1 MDTSKNDR
9 DQEIRERYQQGL
21 TANELS
27 RSFGLSEPRIRQ
39 IVAGVKKGPQA
50 RGQKAVSDAHKR
62 LGRKVY
68 DYRFDNQISR
78 RQMATK
84 LGWSLSKLYHLEEG
98 LVDPTLLDL
107 QDIATYMKVNIGELI
122 NNVISRH

>member
-1 MDTSKNDR
+1 MTTTER
-9 DQEIRERYQQGL
+9 DQEIRERYTDGA

-27 RSFGLSEPRIRQ
+27 RSYGLSEPRIRQ
-39 IVAGVKKGPQA
+39 IVAGVKKGPQG
-50 RGQKAVSDAHKR
+50 RGQRPVSESHRR

-68 DYRFDNQISR
+68 DFRFDNQLTR
-78 RQMATK
+78 RYVADK
-84 LGWSLSKLYHLEEG
+84 LGWSVSKLYNVEEG

-107 QDIATYMKVNIGELI
+107 QDIATLMKTNIGDLL